1 LLVADVFANICCEI
15 EQKREEGTM
24 DDSSILTVALH
35 PYNRFV
41 RNLWWDVAIPS
52 TKDQTGDSGESPEA
66 FALTLSQLV
75 SESWEMLRQVLDLD
89 GRGLT
94 EVLSIEYMAR

>member
-1 LLVADVFANICCEI
+1 M
-15 EQKREEGTM
+15 T
-24 DDSSILTVALH
+24 LTVALH
-35 PYNRFV
+35 PYSRFV

-52 TKDQTGDSGESPEA
+52 TKEQRGDTGESPKL
-66 FALTLSQLV
+66 FALTLRQLV
-75 SESWEMLRQVLDLD
+75 GESWDMLRQVLDLD

>member
-1 LLVADVFANICCEI
+1 
-15 EQKREEGTM
+15 M
-24 DDSSILTVALH
+24 DDSSILTFALH
-35 PYNRFV
+35 PYGRFV

-52 TKDQTGDSGESPEA
+52 TKDQTGDSGESPQA
-66 FALTLSQLV
+66 FALTLRQLV

-94 EVLSIEYMAR
+94 EVLSAEYMAR

>member
-1 LLVADVFANICCEI
+1 
-15 EQKREEGTM
+15 M
-24 DDSSILTVALH
+24 DDRSILTVALH

-52 TKDQTGDSGESPEA
+52 AKEQTDDSGESPEA
-66 FALTLSQLV
+66 FASTLRQLV
-75 SESWEMLRQVLDLD
+75 SESWDMLRQVLDLD